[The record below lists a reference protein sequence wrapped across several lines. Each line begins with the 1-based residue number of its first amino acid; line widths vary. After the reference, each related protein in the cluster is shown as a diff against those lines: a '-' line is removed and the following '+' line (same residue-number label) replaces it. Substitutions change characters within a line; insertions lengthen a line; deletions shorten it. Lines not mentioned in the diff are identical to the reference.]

1 MENSKR
7 DDNYITTL
15 LGVDMTTGLLPTKVY
30 VDETT
35 HRLLVSAV
43 ITSMPDVVVT
53 GVATEAT
60 LAKVNTNLEEYGI
73 NNIDPVSAVL
83 TYTGKEDKDG
93 NWLIVSID
101 TTTGTVITYAT
112 VANNPATTTYAS
124 AWSGRAGLT
133 YNVFSGAF

>member
-7 DDNYITTL
+7 DENYITTL

-60 LAKVNTNLEEYGI
+60 MLKLVKVQFT
-73 NNIDPVSAVL
+73 D
-83 TYTGKEDKDG
+83 D
-93 NWLIVSID
+93 VSIAKTVLGD
-101 TTTGTVITYAT
+101 VTTFVKSGTTNNVSFNTQTIIIDNGANTITKT
-112 VANNPATTTYAS
+112 
-124 AWSGRAGLT
+124 WSL
-133 YNVFSGAF
+133 V